1 MYDNEVEYIDDLQK
15 LHIACKYIKQNTN
28 IIGIDTEFIRKHT
41 YYPIL
46 CLVQVI
52 FFDSN
57 ISKYKTFIIDTIKI
71 TDIKYFLQILNSNKI
86 KKIFFSFSQDIDA
99 FLYLM
104 KNKKIHNVDDIQ
116 IMMEF
121 CSYNTNIGYANCVTK
136 ILNVSFTK
144 NKALQISNWQ
154 KRPLKQ
160 EQIDYA
166 VSDVVYLIPMYNYL
180 YKSLVE
186 NSNYNHYISEIKY
199 ILKSKNKKELINNSW
214 KKLKFLLHKKSLS
227 YVLLI
232 KELCRW
238 RENQAIEQNKIRHLI
253 LTDNS
258 LDLLAE
264 HKPTTI
270 KELKL
275 LYINNADLINLQKIH
290 KHELFEIINNFI
302 KQNGAL
308 YDNDIFYTS
317 EKGFP
322 NKSLLNDIYKE
333 VIQISNKLN
342 ISLTRTINKMEI
354 ILLLMKY
361 EVKRNILYGWK
372 YDIFKYIFLKKH

>member
-1 MYDNEVEYIDDLQK
+1 MYDNEVEYIDELQK

-144 NKALQISNWQ
+144 NKALQ
-154 KRPLKQ
+154 
-160 EQIDYA
+160 YG
-166 VSDVVYLIPMYNYL
+166 
-180 YKSLVE
+180 YKS
-186 NSNYNHYISEIKY
+186 N
-199 ILKSKNKKELINNSW
+199 
-214 KKLKFLLHKKSLS
+214 
-227 YVLLI
+227 
-232 KELCRW
+232 
-238 RENQAIEQNKIRHLI
+238 
-253 LTDNS
+253 
-258 LDLLAE
+258 
-264 HKPTTI
+264 
-270 KELKL
+270 
-275 LYINNADLINLQKIH
+275 
-290 KHELFEIINNFI
+290 
-302 KQNGAL
+302 
-308 YDNDIFYTS
+308 
-317 EKGFP
+317 
-322 NKSLLNDIYKE
+322 
-333 VIQISNKLN
+333 
-342 ISLTRTINKMEI
+342 
-354 ILLLMKY
+354 
-361 EVKRNILYGWK
+361 
-372 YDIFKYIFLKKH
+372 

>member
-1 MYDNEVEYIDDLQK
+1 MYENEVEYIDDLQK
-15 LHIACKYIKQNTN
+15 LHIACKYIRQNTN
-28 IIGIDTEFIRKHT
+28 IIGVDTEFIRRHT
-41 YYPIL
+41 YYPVL

-57 ISKYKTFIIDTIKI
+57 IGKYKTFIIDAIKI
-71 TDIKYFLQILNSNKI
+71 TDIKDFLQILNSNKI

-104 KNKKIHNVDDIQ
+104 KNKKIHNVDDVQ

-199 ILKSKNKKELINNSW
+199 ILKSKNKNELINNSW
-214 KKLKFLLHKKSLS
+214 KKLKFLLH
-227 YVLLI
+227 
-232 KELCRW
+232 
-238 RENQAIEQNKIRHLI
+238 
-253 LTDNS
+253 
-258 LDLLAE
+258 
-264 HKPTTI
+264 
-270 KELKL
+270 
-275 LYINNADLINLQKIH
+275 
-290 KHELFEIINNFI
+290 
-302 KQNGAL
+302 
-308 YDNDIFYTS
+308 
-317 EKGFP
+317 
-322 NKSLLNDIYKE
+322 
-333 VIQISNKLN
+333 
-342 ISLTRTINKMEI
+342 
-354 ILLLMKY
+354 
-361 EVKRNILYGWK
+361 
-372 YDIFKYIFLKKH
+372 